1 MKLLKS
7 LFIIIT
13 ILLIYNCTATREAQT
28 SNYPNL
34 LSQKIDSAIRAS
46 GLKAN
51 MGIKV
56 ASLKSGKTL
65 YSLNSD
71 HLFIPASNNKI
82 YTAAAALHYLS
93 PQFKFETSVWI
104 DSTHQNSTHVP
115 RLVLVGGGDPD
126 IFLQELES
134 IAKEINKSIKSIDTT
149 HC

>member
-1 MKLLKS
+1 MKNIKLIL
-7 LFIIIT
+7 IT
-13 ILLIYNCTATREAQT
+13 IIVLFVCNCTALRESQASD
-28 SNYPNL
+28 SNQL
-34 LSQKIDSAIRAS
+34 LSQKINSVIKES
-46 GLKAN
+46 GLNAN

-56 ASLKSGKTL
+56 VSLNIDKTL

-104 DSTHQNSTHVP
+104 DSTSKNSTHAT

-134 IAKEINKSIKSIDTT
+134 IAIEINKTIKSIDTPNS
-149 HC
+149 